1 MRRCLCL
8 AISNVFAPVHAVNK
22 VAKPLKRDF
31 MAKRAEFDA
40 VRRHVENACAAIDF
54 EMRQRIILI
63 VEELFCNT
71 IEHGYGGDC
80 EQLVQLTVSV
90 DAHTCHLIY
99 EDCAPPHDPF
109 TAIADLRPADTSTD
123 QRRVGGLGV
132 FLLAQF
138 SSSHRYERRG
148 NRNVI
153 ELQVPC
159 AGDATG

>member
-8 AISNVFAPVHAVNK
+8 AISNVLDPVHVVNK
-22 VAKPLKRDF
+22 LDKPLRRDF
-31 MAKRAEFDA
+31 IAKRAEFDA
-40 VRRHVENACAAIDF
+40 VRRHVESACAGIAF

-80 EQLVQLTVSV
+80 EGLVHLTVSV

-109 TAIADLRPADTSTD
+109 SAIADLSPVDTSVD
-123 QRRVGGLGV
+123 KRRAGGLGV

-159 AGDATG
+159 AGKT

>member
-1 MRRCLCL
+1 M
-8 AISNVFAPVHAVNK
+8 NK
-22 VAKPLKRDF
+22 VDKPLRRDF
-31 MAKRAEFDA
+31 IARRAEFDA
-40 VRRHVENACAAIDF
+40 VRRHVENACAGIGF
-54 EMRQRIILI
+54 EMRQRVILI

-80 EQLVQLTVSV
+80 EQPVSLTVSV
-90 DAHTCHLIY
+90 DTHACHLIY

-109 TAIADLRPADTSTD
+109 TAIAELRPADTSAD

-138 SSSHRYERRG
+138 ASSHRYERRG

-159 AGDATG
+159 